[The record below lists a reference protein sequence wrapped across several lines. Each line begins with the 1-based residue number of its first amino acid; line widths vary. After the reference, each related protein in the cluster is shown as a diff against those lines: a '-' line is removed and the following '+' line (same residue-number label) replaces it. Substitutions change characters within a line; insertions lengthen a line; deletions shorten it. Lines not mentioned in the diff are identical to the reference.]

1 MQEPQMKM
9 PVACLA
15 TAALLA
21 VVATSAGAESAA
33 HGIVTPLAE
42 AQLSQDADVACLRN
56 ALEAGDPDKGPS
68 TILLTAAPGCEV
80 TAHYHSAGE
89 QMMVVHGRV
98 LMGMDGMAPKVL
110 APGGFA
116 LMPGKAVHW
125 FTCRS
130 KAPCTLFVVFDGVYD
145 IVWVKRPH

>member
-1 MQEPQMKM
+1 MKM
-9 PVACLA
+9 PTTCVA

-21 VVATSAGAESAA
+21 ALAVAISASAEPAA

-42 AQLSQDADVACLRN
+42 AQLSQDADVACLRS

-68 TILLTAAPGCEV
+68 TFVLTAAPGCEV
-80 TAHYHSAGE
+80 TAHYHSAEE
-89 QMMVVHGRV
+89 QMMVVHGR
-98 LMGMDGMAPKVL
+98 LLTGMDGMASKAL

-125 FTCRS
+125 LSCRS
-130 KAPCTLFVVFDGVYD
+130 KAPCTLFVVFD
-145 IVWVKRPH
+145 